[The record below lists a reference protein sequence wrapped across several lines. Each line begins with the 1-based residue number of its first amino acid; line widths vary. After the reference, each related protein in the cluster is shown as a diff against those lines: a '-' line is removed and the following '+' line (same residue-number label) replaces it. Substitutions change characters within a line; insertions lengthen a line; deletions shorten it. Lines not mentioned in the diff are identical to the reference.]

1 MTYIPLAWLIPFALS
16 AAVAPTLLARRDWQ
30 SGFWAA
36 LTALASLAGLLA
48 TSGWIHG

>member
-1 MTYIPLAWLIPFALS
+1 MTHDPIAWLVPLTLS

-30 SGFWAA
+30 SGFWAT